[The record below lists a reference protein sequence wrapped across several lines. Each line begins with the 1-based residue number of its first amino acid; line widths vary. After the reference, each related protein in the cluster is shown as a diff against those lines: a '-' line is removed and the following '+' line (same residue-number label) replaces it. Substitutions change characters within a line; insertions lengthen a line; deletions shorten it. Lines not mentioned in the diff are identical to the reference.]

1 LVGSTVRKRWITT
14 TSTGEIKG
22 LFVDTSAWLALL
34 NRKDGRHVAATT
46 FQRSLPSN
54 VRRVTS
60 WGIVAETYTWLRY
73 HLGFFHADRWL
84 SEEAALQSREVLE
97 VVFPHPSMEAGIRRE
112 LTQYSDQDL
121 SYVDALTLHL
131 ARTRGDI
138 DGIFG
143 FDRHL
148 AMTRLPLLPGTF

>member
-1 LVGSTVRKRWITT
+1 MVRKRWITT
-14 TSTGEIKG
+14 TSTGEISL

-34 NRKDGRHVAATT
+34 NRKDGRHVAAAD

-73 HLGFFHADRWL
+73 HLGFPHADRWL
-84 SEEAALQSREVLE
+84 AEEAALESRGLLQ
-97 VVFPHPSMEAGIRRE
+97 VVFPQKSMEAGIRRE
-112 LTQYSDQDL
+112 LTRYSDHDL
-121 SYVDALTLHL
+121 SYVDAFTLHL
-131 ARTRGDI
+131 AQMRGDI
-138 DGIFG
+138 DAIFG

-148 AMTRLPLLPGTF
+148 AMTRLPLLPGTS